1 MRRVFDRGLSG
12 NSHEMTIDD
21 GSSGFGASRV
31 IREYAKLLQANAP
44 VYVAL
49 GVLTSVAK
57 GGRPCTRS
65 SDRFLARHGRPILF
79 VLCCANLRLSGLNV
93 LIELRL
99 ENYAV
104 IDNLVVEFGHGL
116 NLLTGETGA
125 GKSILIDALALLLG
139 EKASSDVIRGG
150 ADRAVVAAV
159 FEEEG
164 PDGDALAKIL
174 EANGLDESDDG
185 SLILRR
191 EIASG
196 GKGRVFVNN
205 QPATVAVLRLLAP
218 HLAVIHAQ
226 NESILSFDG
235 AARLELLDSFAGSR
249 FDTVANAFAAWKR
262 VRTRIDELERG
273 EQDRL
278 RLVDLWIFQKREID
292 EGRLQSGEDE
302 KLETEKRVLA
312 NAEKIYNAA
321 MNAFDLLYEGSGS
334 TASSLRAAH
343 KQIEELARYEP
354 KFQEALEAL
363 QTARISVEDVGAT
376 VRDYAGGIHA
386 SPEHLAQVEDRL
398 ALLERLKRKY
408 GPTLDE
414 VIQFGADVAR
424 KLSEVENKDEILRR
438 LRSELAQAGQD
449 YLSAAQALSKSRTSA
464 ARRLE
469 RLVEAEVNDLA
480 MKSAF
485 RIEMTTS
492 TEESGWTSS
501 GIDQVLY
508 MISTNPGE
516 PLRQLENIASGGE
529 LSRVMLALKASV
541 ESGTESSREREKRS
555 DSSARRK
562 REKTSQKTLV
572 FDEIDT
578 GIGGRAAEAV
588 GKKLK
593 TLARAHQ
600 VLCVTHLPQ
609 IATFGDHHYVI
620 DKKESGGRTKTSIRP
635 VTGEERTEE
644 VARMLSGAKLTET
657 SRKHA
662 EQMIK
667 ANG

>member
-1 MRRVFDRGLSG
+1 M
-12 NSHEMTIDD
+12 
-21 GSSGFGASRV
+21 
-31 IREYAKLLQANAP
+31 
-44 VYVAL
+44 
-49 GVLTSVAK
+49 
-57 GGRPCTRS
+57 
-65 SDRFLARHGRPILF
+65 
-79 VLCCANLRLSGLNV
+79 
-93 LIELRL
+93 LIEMRL

-104 IDNLVVEFGHGL
+104 IDNLVVEFGPGL

-125 GKSILIDALALLLG
+125 GKSILVDALALLLG
-139 EKASSDVIRGG
+139 DKASSDVIRDGTERAMVSALFEAEG
-150 ADRAVVAAV
+150 AAEKPLAA
-159 FEEEG
+159 
-164 PDGDALAKIL
+164 IL

-185 SLILRR
+185 ALILRR
-191 EIASG
+191 EIAAS

-218 HLAVIHAQ
+218 YLATIHAQ

-235 AARLELLDSFAGSR
+235 PARLALLDAFEGSEVEAVE
-249 FDTVANAFAAWKR
+249 TKFAAWKEI
-262 VRTRIDELERG
+262 RTRIEDLERG

-278 RLVDLWIFQKREID
+278 RLVDLWIFQKREIE

-302 KLETEKRVLA
+302 QLETEKRVLA

-321 MNAFDLLYEGSGS
+321 MNAFDLLYEGNGS
-334 TASSLRAAH
+334 TAWSLRAAQ
-343 KQIEELARYEP
+343 KQVEELVRYEP
-354 KFQEALEAL
+354 KFQDALAALE
-363 QTARISVEDVGAT
+363 TARISVEDVGAT

-398 ALLERLKRKY
+398 ALLDRLKRKY
-408 GPTLDE
+408 GPTLE
-414 VIQFGADVAR
+414 AVIQFGVDVSR
-424 KLSEVENKDEILRR
+424 KFSEVENKDEILRG
-438 LRSELAQAGQD
+438 LRNELAKAAGD
-449 YLSAAQALSKSRTSA
+449 YLRAARQFSKKRADA

-469 RLVEAEVNDLA
+469 KLVEAEINDLA
-480 MKSAF
+480 MKSTF
-485 RIEMTTS
+485 RIEMTS
-492 TEESGWTSS
+492 SEEEGNWTPS
-501 GIDQVLY
+501 GIAQVGY

-516 PLRQLENIASGGE
+516 PLRQLEHIASGGE

-541 ESGTESSREREKRS
+541 EAESPRARAIGAKDPASRKGREKWG
-555 DSSARRK
+555 
-562 REKTSQKTLV
+562 SQKTMV

-588 GKKLK
+588 GRKLK
-593 TLARAHQ
+593 SLARSSQ

-620 DKKESGGRTKTSIRP
+620 EKKASAGRTRTSIRR

>member
-1 MRRVFDRGLSG
+1 
-12 NSHEMTIDD
+12 
-21 GSSGFGASRV
+21 
-31 IREYAKLLQANAP
+31 
-44 VYVAL
+44 
-49 GVLTSVAK
+49 
-57 GGRPCTRS
+57 
-65 SDRFLARHGRPILF
+65 
-79 VLCCANLRLSGLNV
+79 V
-93 LIELRL
+93 LIEMRL

-104 IDNLVVEFGHGL
+104 IDNLVVEFGPGL

-125 GKSILIDALALLLG
+125 GKSILVDALALLLG
-139 EKASSDVIRGG
+139 DKASSDVIRDGTERAMVSALFEAEG
-150 ADRAVVAAV
+150 AAEKPLAA
-159 FEEEG
+159 
-164 PDGDALAKIL
+164 IL

-185 SLILRR
+185 ALILRR
-191 EIASG
+191 EIAAS

-218 HLAVIHAQ
+218 YLATIHAQ

-235 AARLELLDSFAGSR
+235 PARLELLDAFEGSELEAVE
-249 FDTVANAFAAWKR
+249 TKFAAWKEI
-262 VRTRIDELERG
+262 RTRIEDLERG

-278 RLVDLWIFQKREID
+278 RLVDLWIFQKREI
-292 EGRLQSGEDE
+292 EQGRLQSGEDE
-302 KLETEKRVLA
+302 QLETEKRVLA

-321 MNAFDLLYEGSGS
+321 MNAFDLLYEGNGS
-334 TASSLRAAH
+334 TASSLRAAQ
-343 KQIEELARYEP
+343 KQVEELVRYEP
-354 KFQEALEAL
+354 KFQDALAALE
-363 QTARISVEDVGAT
+363 TARISVEDVGAT

-398 ALLERLKRKY
+398 ALLDRLKRKY
-408 GPTLDE
+408 GPTLE
-414 VIQFGADVAR
+414 AVIQFGVDVSR
-424 KLSEVENKDEILRR
+424 KFSEVENKDEILRG
-438 LRSELAQAGQD
+438 LRNELAKAAGD
-449 YLSAAQALSKSRTSA
+449 YLRAARQFSKKRADA

-469 RLVEAEVNDLA
+469 KLVEAEINDLA
-480 MKSAF
+480 MKSTF
-485 RIEMTTS
+485 RIEMTS
-492 TEESGWTSS
+492 SEEEGNWTPS
-501 GIDQVLY
+501 GIDQVGY

-516 PLRQLENIASGGE
+516 PLRQLEHIASGGE

-541 ESGTESSREREKRS
+541 EAESPRARAIGAKDPASRKGREKWG
-555 DSSARRK
+555 
-562 REKTSQKTLV
+562 TQKTMV

-588 GKKLK
+588 GRKLK
-593 TLARAHQ
+593 SLARSSQ

-620 DKKESGGRTKTSIRP
+620 EKKASAGRTRTSIRR

>member
-1 MRRVFDRGLSG
+1 
-12 NSHEMTIDD
+12 
-21 GSSGFGASRV
+21 
-31 IREYAKLLQANAP
+31 
-44 VYVAL
+44 
-49 GVLTSVAK
+49 
-57 GGRPCTRS
+57 
-65 SDRFLARHGRPILF
+65 
-79 VLCCANLRLSGLNV
+79 V

-104 IDNLVVEFGHGL
+104 IDNLAVEFGQGL

-150 ADRAVVAAV
+150 ADRAVIAAV

-164 PDGDALAKIL
+164 PAGDALAKIL

-235 AARLELLDSFAGSR
+235 TARLELLDAFAGSE
-249 FDTVANAFAAWKR
+249 FDAVTRAFAAWKQ

-278 RLVDLWIFQKREID
+278 RLVDLWIFQKHEID
-292 EGRLQSGEDE
+292 EGRLQSEEDE

-354 KFQEALEAL
+354 KFQEALAAL

-398 ALLERLKRKY
+398 ALLDRLKRKY

-414 VIQFGADVAR
+414 VIQFGADVSR
-424 KLSEVENKDEILRR
+424 KLSDVENKDDILRQ
-438 LRSELAQAGQD
+438 LRGDLAQAAQD
-449 YLSAAQALSKSRTSA
+449 YLRAAQALSKSRTSA

-469 RLVEAEVNDLA
+469 KLVEAEINDLA

-485 RIEMTTS
+485 RIEMTS
-492 TEESGWTSS
+492 SIEESGWTSS
-501 GIDQVLY
+501 GIDQVIY

-516 PLRQLENIASGGE
+516 PLRQLEHIASGGE

-541 ESGTESSREREKRS
+541 EAGADPSREREKRGPES
-555 DSSARRK
+555 GSRRK
-562 REKTSQKTLV
+562 REKISQKTLV

-578 GIGGRAAEAV
+578 GIGGRAAETV

-593 TLARAHQ
+593 RLARAHQ

-609 IATFGDHHYVI
+609 IATFGDHHFVI
-620 DKKESGGRTKTSIRP
+620 EKKESGGRTKTSIRA

-644 VARMLSGAKLTET
+644 VARMLSGAKLTEA

-667 ANG
+667 TNG